1 MKLDLHIHSC
11 VSPCGALAMSPA
23 AITAAAVAAGMD
35 GIALTDHNT
44 ALNTPACAE
53 ACRRAGLAFL
63 AGVEVCT
70 AEELHVLCLFD
81 SVEVAL
87 AFGAELYAQLPQV
100 LNRPEKMGD
109 QIYVDVDE
117 NILGEVE
124 LFLGTGCAWT
134 LTDVCHSVQARG
146 GLFIP
151 SHVDRPHHSLLSQ
164 LGMIPDL
171 PYDALEVTPGY
182 AAAGIPE
189 SVWRRYPRI
198 MASDAHHLRDIGRR
212 FVELDV
218 ASCNVKQVRDA
229 LAATH
234 RLVTHPPGQTHQKS
248 CPC

>member
-23 AITAAAVAAGMD
+23 AIAAAAVAAGMD

-87 AFGAELYAQLPQV
+87 AFGAELYAQLPRV
-100 LNRPEKMGD
+100 LNRPDKMGD

-124 LFLGTGCAWT
+124 LYLGTGCAWS
-134 LTDVCHSVQARG
+134 LTDVCHRVQARG

-151 SHVDRPHHSLLSQ
+151 SHVDRPHNSLLSQ
-164 LGMIPDL
+164 LGRIPDL
-171 PYDALEVTPGY
+171 PYDALEATPGY

-189 SVWRRYPRI
+189 SVWQRYPRI

-218 ASCNVKQVRDA
+218 ASCDVRQVRDA
-229 LAATH
+229 LAAT
-234 RLVTHPPGQTHQKS
+234 RPGS
-248 CPC
+248 

>member
-11 VSPCGALAMSPA
+11 VSPCGALEMSPA
-23 AITAAAVAAGMD
+23 AIAGAAVAAGLD

-53 ACRRAGLAFL
+53 ACRRVGLSFL
-63 AGVEVCT
+63 AGLEVCT

-81 SVEVAL
+81 TVEVAL
-87 AFGAELYAQLPQV
+87 AFGAEVYAQLPQV
-100 LNRPEKMGD
+100 TNRPDKMGD
-109 QIYVDVDE
+109 QVYVDVDE
-117 NILGEVE
+117 HILGTVD
-124 LFLGTGCAWT
+124 LYLGTGCAWP
-134 LTDVCHSVQARG
+134 LTEVCHKVHERG

-151 SHVDRPHHSLLSQ
+151 SHVNRLHSSLLSQ

-182 AAAGIPE
+182 AEAGFPE

-212 FVELDV
+212 FVEVDV
-218 ASCNVKQVRDA
+218 VSCDVGSLRAA
-229 LAATH
+229 LAAT
-234 RLVTHPPGQTHQKS
+234 RAE
-248 CPC
+248 